1 MPNNNQ
7 NDIRIGTYVF
17 GSILLLFFIGVF
29 VFAPNELS
37 IFKQRMIAISS
48 ALLSGLFTYFFTGN
62 IKLTAES
69 STTKFGKI
77 VIQATSGIAV
87 FILVL
92 IWWLSPNSPIN
103 TDEKLKSIWEQ
114 ISKVEIQDISAKV
127 TLTIGDN
134 VDVPEIFRYNSQL
147 ELKII
152 ENSELDTTKI
162 KGWKNGFFISNKSL
176 NLISANQSFNRQV
189 NNTTGGIT
197 IDLIREYK
205 DFTGNLYSLEDLQK
219 WSKSSF
225 EAIIRV
231 SETNKWLDTL
241 ANNKNSD
248 FYVSREKFNNYYD
261 VTESQKKSWESQE
274 DYHIYVHPITATLK
288 IFVNGTSIG
297 KAVGIV
303 IKVKEWDEDVRSLF
317 VIKFPVT
324 KLNT

>member
-7 NDIRIGTYVF
+7 NDKRIGTYIF

-29 VFAPNELS
+29 AFAPDKLP

-92 IWWLSPNSPIN
+92 IWWLSPNAPID

-127 TLTIGDN
+127 TYQIADN
-134 VDVPEIFRYNSQL
+134 IDVPEIFRNNSQL

-152 ENSELDTTKI
+152 ENSELDTTNI
-162 KGWKNGFFISNKSL
+162 KGWRNDFFISDKSL
-176 NLISANQSFNRQV
+176 EIVSANQTFNRQV
-189 NNTTGGIT
+189 NNTTDGVT
-197 IDLIREYK
+197 VNLIREYNR
-205 DFTGNLYSLEDLQK
+205 FTGQLYSLENLQK

-241 ANNKNSD
+241 ASNENSD
-248 FYVSREKFNNYYD
+248 FYISREKFNNYYI
-261 VTESQKKSWESQE
+261 VSESQKKAGNRKKII
-274 DYHIYVHPITATLK
+274 IYMYTQ
-288 IFVNGTSIG
+288 
-297 KAVGIV
+297 
-303 IKVKEWDEDVRSLF
+303 
-317 VIKFPVT
+317 
-324 KLNT
+324 